1 MPRTREAKFDASRMQ
16 SDMDS
21 LGWMNIDLAR
31 LAGVSHTSVGRFLSG
46 ERQTP
51 RMAKKL
57 AVALGFKIDRY
68 IKQRRRAA

>member
-1 MPRTREAKFDASRMQ
+1 MSRVRGAKFDAARMQ
-16 SDMDS
+16 ADMDS

-57 AVALGFKIDRY
+57 ALALGFKVDRY
-68 IKQRRRAA
+68 LRGRRAA